1 MKIIVVD
8 DQKDAQYLLQALLTG
23 HGHEISLA
31 SNGQEAL
38 DTARA
43 NPPDLIISDILM
55 PVMDGFQLCR
65 EIRKDAILCNVLFV
79 FYTATYTEQGDA
91 EFAMKIGADDFIRKP
106 AEPDAFLTRIEAVI
120 KSATERTISHTAE
133 PADETEVFRLYS
145 ERLVAKLEKRSL
157 DLQAEMTQRQMS
169 EKSLRQAHDIINQSP
184 AVAIL
189 WKNTEGWPVEYVSP
203 NVHRLFG
210 YTDEELLSGKVAYE
224 QLIHPADLERVTQ
237 EVATHSM
244 DSKTATFTHAPY
256 RIVTKSSGNRWVDDR
271 TAIRRDTQGDIT
283 HYQGILIDIT
293 DRIRA
298 EEEKLAMEEHLQQT
312 QKLESIGT
320 LASGVAHEINNQLTG
335 IINYA
340 DLIESRIEDTQLQE
354 FARGIQEEGDRIA
367 TIVRSLLSFARQDS
381 ETHSPARMIDIVD
394 GCLRLI
400 GSLLRKDQ
408 ITLELSIPE
417 DLPTLICRS
426 QQIQQVVINLLT
438 NARDALNERYPVYDE
453 NKRLFISAQEHKQD
467 EIDWLRTTIED
478 HGIGIPEDI
487 AQTIFDPFFT
497 TKPREKGTGLGLSI
511 SYGIIREHGGNLT
524 VESTPGQFTKVH
536 IDLPID

>member
-23 HGHEISLA
+23 HGHEISIA

-38 DTARA
+38 DLARA
-43 NPPDLIISDILM
+43 TPPDLIISDILM

-65 EIRKDAILCNVLFV
+65 EIRKDEILCNVLFV

-91 EFAMKIGADDFIRKP
+91 KFAMTIGADDFIRKP
-106 AEPDAFLTRIEAVI
+106 AEPDAFLARIESVI
-120 KSATERTISHTAE
+120 KSATERTVTHTAE
-133 PADETEVFRLYS
+133 PADETEVLRLYS

-157 DLQAEMTQRQMS
+157 DLQSEIAQRQIS
-169 EKSLRQAHDIINQSP
+169 EKSLRQAHDIISQSP

-189 WKNTEGWPVEYVSP
+189 WMNTEGWPVEYVSP

-210 YTDEELLSGKVAYE
+210 YTDEELLSGRVAYA

-244 DSKTATFTHAPY
+244 DLKTATFTHAPY

-271 TAIRRDTQGDIT
+271 TAIRRDTQGNIT

-320 LASGVAHEINNQLTG
+320 LASGVAHEINNPLTG

-340 DLIESRIEDTQLQE
+340 DLIESRIEDTQLRE

-467 EIDWLRTTIED
+467 EISWLRTTIED

-511 SYGIIREHGGNLT
+511 SYGIIREHGGKLT

-536 IDLPID
+536 IDLPV